1 MLLDCIAFD
10 NDIDINVMR
19 LWKLVEAI
27 KLEFFSYIVRYD
39 EVECYLNDEECDHE
53 GYVMW
58 NKYGAF
64 KIVNRAVFSS
74 ANFRLSKNRQP
85 VKCNPIEYS
94 IIMNRKEYDLV
105 FQALKNYR
113 LYMTKEQEVLS
124 EKILDDLF
132 YPEFD
137 KLSSENDVFD
147 EIVADAEEALA
158 NEPEINGVK
167 SLNFR

>member
-1 MLLDCIAFD
+1 
-10 NDIDINVMR
+10 
-19 LWKLVEAI
+19 
-27 KLEFFSYIVRYD
+27 
-39 EVECYLNDEECDHE
+39 
-53 GYVMW
+53 
-58 NKYGAF
+58 
-64 KIVNRAVFSS
+64 
-74 ANFRLSKNRQP
+74 
-85 VKCNPIEYS
+85 
-94 IIMNRKEYDLV
+94 MNRKEYDLV

-137 KLSSENDVFD
+137 KLSTDDSEINTDWQPDDVFD

-158 NEPEINGVK
+158 NESEIK